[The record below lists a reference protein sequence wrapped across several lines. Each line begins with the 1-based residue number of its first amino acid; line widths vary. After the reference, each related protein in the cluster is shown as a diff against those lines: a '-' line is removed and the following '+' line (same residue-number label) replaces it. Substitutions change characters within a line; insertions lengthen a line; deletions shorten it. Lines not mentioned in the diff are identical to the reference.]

1 MTPDAQPAAA
11 PAAGAAATTRSRLAI
26 FLYGAVALLYWASL
40 FTYVPT
46 LPTYAATLTPD
57 LALIGTIMSMYGLWQ
72 AIIRLPV
79 GIASDRIGWRKPFI
93 IGGLALS
100 AVGAIVMASAQSPQA
115 LLVGRSITGLAA
127 ATWVPLTVVFSALY
141 PPEQAVR
148 ATTLLTLMSA
158 IARLLAT
165 ASNGPLNGIR
175 GYGLAF
181 FVAAILAV
189 IAILAVMPAAEKRT
203 PPKSMTAKSIGQLAI
218 RQDVLLPS
226 WLSAIA
232 HYVLMGLVY
241 GFVPLLAEQLG
252 ASSWVVSN
260 LSVIHLAV
268 FTPSVLAATFLLR
281 KFRLRPILIVSFVLI
296 ALGVACGA
304 VATSVG
310 WLLAV
315 QVFVGIGYGVSYP
328 ILLGMSIEQVDSPQR
343 ATAMGVHQSVYSIG
357 MFAGPWLSGILAASM
372 GLKPMF
378 AVTAIA
384 SLVLGVLG
392 SLWATAKR
400 RTATG
405 SV

>member
-1 MTPDAQPAAA
+1 V
-11 PAAGAAATTRSRLAI
+11 L
-26 FLYGAVALLYWASL
+26 
-40 FTYVPT
+40 
-46 LPTYAATLTPD
+46 
-57 LALIGTIMSMYGLWQ
+57 
-72 AIIRLPV
+72 
-79 GIASDRIGWRKPFI
+79 
-93 IGGLALS
+93 
-100 AVGAIVMASAQSPQA
+100 
-115 LLVGRSITGLAA
+115 
-127 ATWVPLTVVFSALY
+127 
-141 PPEQAVR
+141 
-148 ATTLLTLMSA
+148 
-158 IARLLAT
+158 
-165 ASNGPLNGIR
+165 
-175 GYGLAF
+175 
-181 FVAAILAV
+181 
-189 IAILAVMPAAEKRT
+189 PAAEKRT

-241 GFVPLLAEQLG
+241 GFVPLLAEELG

-281 KFRLRPILIVSFVLI
+281 KFRLRPILVVSFVLI

-392 SLWATAKR
+392 SFWATAKNR
-400 RTATG
+400 AATG